1 MYIITTLRIACL
13 CQLNLKQFLNSLAQ
27 HQCCP
32 LLITCSV
39 EYFYPTTAII
49 NLLILFSR
57 SLSPNETQEM
67 SPLFHHYHILYVFL
81 FILDLGLSAN
91 DPVNPISS
99 IHLHQTK
106 SCPNYKSTYLFASNL
121 SFAVPT
127 LNYFHSF
134 NFFRPTSFV
143 Q

>member
-1 MYIITTLRIACL
+1 MPLSAQSQTIP
-13 CQLNLKQFLNSLAQ
+13 QLS
-27 HQCCP
+27 CP
-32 LLITCSV
+32 TSVLSSPHNMHCRVLL
-39 EYFYPTTAII
+39 YPTTAII